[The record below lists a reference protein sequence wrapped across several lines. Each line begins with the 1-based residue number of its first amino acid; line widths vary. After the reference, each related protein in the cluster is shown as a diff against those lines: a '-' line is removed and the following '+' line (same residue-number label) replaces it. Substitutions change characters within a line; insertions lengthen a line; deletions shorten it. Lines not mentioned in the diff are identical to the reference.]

1 MVVVAKE
8 SIWINF
14 LVLSCVIRIMDN
26 VPKFQGKLSG
36 RWNVEKL
43 WTKMWQETIMCYTNN
58 SADYIYNNFTLLPI

>member
-36 RWNVEKL
+36 R
-43 WTKMWQETIMCYTNN
+43 
-58 SADYIYNNFTLLPI
+58 